1 MEKQTSLTS
10 QVWNE
15 GQEAKWLACE
25 EPHKMSIAC
34 SLSSLF
40 LGNARYEIM
49 TFKRENVELLLEGY
63 DQKSWITFL
72 FYFFMLLSTRY
83 LFKLY

>member
-25 EPHKMSIAC
+25 EPDKMSIVW

-72 FYFFMLLSTRY
+72 FYFFMY
-83 LFKLY
+83 PP